1 MDATNRHVPVED
13 ELIKVVALGD
23 SEAFGRLYHLYETR
37 VYHFVL
43 ALVHDP
49 KLAEEVVVEAMAGV
63 WRGAARYAGRSRLS
77 TWIFGIARHKAM
89 DALRDRSR
97 RDQRTVSLDEVV
109 NLAHFGVGPVESM
122 ELKNMEALMHQAFA
136 KLSSEHQEILRLTFY
151 EELPYQ
157 DIAMLLNI
165 PVNTVKTRVFYAK
178 KQLKQ
183 QLQRVLHPE
192 PLS

>member
-13 ELIKVVALGD
+13 ELIKAVALGD

-49 KLAEEVVVEAMAGV
+49 KLAEEVVVEAMVGV

-109 NLAHFGVGPVESM
+109 NLAHFGAGPVESM

-151 EELPYQ
+151 E
-157 DIAMLLNI
+157 
-165 PVNTVKTRVFYAK
+165 
-178 KQLKQ
+178 
-183 QLQRVLHPE
+183 
-192 PLS
+192 